1 MHIELVIIF
10 FFIAAI
16 YASAGF
22 GGGSS
27 YLAVMALFGLQQ
39 NVMRPTSLMC
49 NIVVV
54 LGGTYIMWKNGYLN
68 LKKII
73 PLSIAS
79 IPLAYFGGL
88 IKLSDRTFFLLLGVG
103 LVVAALLM
111 FFQKKSNGLENKSQE
126 GIPSRSNR
134 DFVPQQYCD
143 ENLDKNS
150 HNPLIIKDLAKEKGF
165 WQSLGIGGLIGF
177 FSGMVGIGGGIFLS
191 PVLNLM
197 RWDTPKNIAA
207 TASFFILINS
217 ISGLIGQLQKQPHL
231 DWAFTLPLL
240 LSVFVGGQI
249 GSRLSVFKLNQI
261 LVRKVTAALVLYA
274 GVNILWTHL

>member
-1 MHIELVIIF
+1 MQFELVIIF

-68 LKKII
+68 FKKII

-79 IPLAYFGGL
+79 VPLAYFGGL

-111 FFQKKSNGLENKSQE
+111 FFQKKVNILDKKNQE
-126 GIPSRSNR
+126 GA
-134 DFVPQQYCD
+134 PQYL
-143 ENLDKNS
+143 EEKNDNS
-150 HNPLIIKDLAKEKGF
+150 LNINVLSKEKGF
-165 WQSLGIGGLIGF
+165 WQSMGIGGFIGF

-207 TASFFILINS
+207 TASVFILINS

-231 DWAFTLPLL
+231 DWYFTLPLL
-240 LSVFVGGQI
+240 LSVLIGGQI

-261 LVRKVTAALVLYA
+261 LVRRVTAALVLYA
-274 GVNILWTHL
+274 GVNILWTHI

>member
-1 MHIELVIIF
+1 MQIELVIL
-10 FFIAAI
+10 FFIIAAV

-68 LKKII
+68 FKKII

-79 IPLAYFGGL
+79 VPLAYFGGL
-88 IKLSDRTFFLLLGVG
+88 IKLSDRTFFLLLGSS
-103 LVVAALLM
+103 LILAALLM
-111 FFQKKSNGLENKSQE
+111 FFQKKSVVLENDNQ
-126 GIPSRSNR
+126 
-134 DFVPQQYCD
+134 
-143 ENLDKNS
+143 DKQ
-150 HNPLIIKDLAKEKGF
+150 LIINDLSNKKSF

-191 PVLNLM
+191 PILNLM

-249 GSRLSVFKLNQI
+249 GSRLSVFKLNQ
-261 LVRKVTAALVLYA
+261 LFVRQVTAALVLYA
-274 GVNILWTHL
+274 GVNILWTHI

>member
-1 MHIELVIIF
+1 MNIELVIL
-10 FFIAAI
+10 FFIIATV

-54 LGGTYIMWKNGYLN
+54 IGGTYILWKNGFFN

-79 IPLAYFGGL
+79 VPLAYFGGL
-88 IKLSDRTFFLLLGVG
+88 IKLSDRTFFLLLGSS
-103 LVVAALLM
+103 LILAALLM
-111 FFQKKSNGLENKSQE
+111 FFQKKS
-126 GIPSRSNR
+126 I
-134 DFVPQQYCD
+134 VPNNTNDISPPQYFD
-143 ENLDKNS
+143 EKTDK
-150 HNPLIIKDLAKEKGF
+150 PLIINNLAKEKGF
-165 WQSLGIGGLIGF
+165 WQSVSIGGLIGF

-207 TASFFILINS
+207 TASFFILVNS
-217 ISGLIGQLQKQPHL
+217 ISGLVGQLQKNPHL
-231 DWAFTLPLL
+231 DWYFTLPLL
-240 LSVFVGGQI
+240 LSVLIGGQI
-249 GSRLSVFKLNQI
+249 GSRLSVFRLNQI
-261 LVRKVTAALVLYA
+261 LVRQVTAALVLYA
-274 GVNILWTHL
+274 GVNILWTHI

>member
-1 MHIELVIIF
+1 MHIELALLF
-10 FFIAAI
+10 FLIAAI

-27 YLAVMALFGLQQ
+27 YLAVMALFGLPQ

-68 LKKII
+68 LRKII

-79 IPLAYFGGL
+79 VPLAYFGGL

-103 LVVAALLM
+103 LIVAALLM
-111 FFQKKSNGLENKSQE
+111 FFQKKSNDSNNNLPPQYLEE
-126 GIPSRSNR
+126 
-134 DFVPQQYCD
+134 
-143 ENLDKNS
+143 KND
-150 HNPLIIKDLAKEKGF
+150 NPLIINNLVKEKGF
-165 WQSLGIGGLIGF
+165 WQSLGLGGLIGG

-240 LSVFVGGQI
+240 LSVLIGGQI
-249 GSRLSVFKLNQI
+249 GSRLSVFRLNQI
-261 LVRKVTAALVLYA
+261 LVRRVTAALVLYA
-274 GVNILWTHL
+274 GVNILWTYI